1 MTVAELKSQKV
12 CSITCGLFA
21 GLLSING
28 PLTLLYTHTVDIVY
42 STLFQIIS
50 LMNNVSSK

>member
-12 CSITCGLFA
+12 CLITCGFFA

-42 STLFQIIS
+42 SILFQIIS
-50 LMNNVSSK
+50 LMTNVTSK